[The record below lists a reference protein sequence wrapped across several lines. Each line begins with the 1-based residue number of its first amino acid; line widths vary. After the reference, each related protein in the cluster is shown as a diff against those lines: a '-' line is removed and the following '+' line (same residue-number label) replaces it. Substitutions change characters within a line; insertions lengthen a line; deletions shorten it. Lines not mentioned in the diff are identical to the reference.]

1 MRHSCDADGAF
12 FLQVVAHD
20 TSSFFR
26 PELIGLVG
34 ASAPTIGHT
43 ASRSFTDA
51 HLVLRMLRRAN
62 GTFPLVYMSMIYGAE
77 FSKYLE
83 RFVQR
88 ARAVGIESLVL
99 FTCDD
104 EAYISCLRHNGG
116 LCVRCR
122 PGNVSQELV

>member
-1 MRHSCDADGAF
+1 
-12 FLQVVAHD
+12 
-20 TSSFFR
+20 
-26 PELIGLVG
+26 
-34 ASAPTIGHT
+34 
-43 ASRSFTDA
+43 
-51 HLVLRMLRRAN
+51 MLREQD
-62 GTFPLVYMSMIYGAE
+62 GSFPLVFMTVIYGPR

-122 PGNVSQELV
+122 PGRPI